1 MMASFYDR
9 FYAAPASGGGG
20 STAEWSDYV
29 TPADC
34 TLITAGNLTIN
45 TALNAVGDALS
56 IGITNAS
63 GNRTDT
69 LNQATIFSIDVAS
82 LLADFSTTADQALF
96 LDVQPSAV
104 GEDFGLSFGPHLTSG
119 ANETGVTTGVVFYL
133 GNYYGQKLTQ
143 SSFSYTGS
151 VGSPLN
157 SFVPVNITNRGAWSG
172 VIESGALV
180 SGSATNAAAIAGSH
194 NFGASTANIV
204 FALGTLTGTN
214 RGEQTTTWKLRLGL
228 AQT

>member
-1 MMASFYDR
+1 MATFYDR
-9 FYAAPASGGGG
+9 FYVAPTGGGGG
-20 STAEWSDYV
+20 STAEWSAYV

-34 TLITAGNLTIN
+34 TLVTAGNLTID

-63 GNRTDT
+63 GGRTDT
-69 LNQATIFSIDVAS
+69 LNQAAIFSIDVAS
-82 LLADFSTTADQALF
+82 LLADFSATADQALF
-96 LDVQPSAV
+96 FDVQPSAV
-104 GEDFGLSFGPHLTSG
+104 GEDFGLTFGPHITNG
-119 ANETGVTTGVVFYL
+119 ANEQGVTTGVTFYAA
-133 GNYYGQKLTQ
+133 NYYGAKFVQ

-157 SFVPVNITNRGAWSG
+157 SFVPVTVTNRGAWSG

-180 SGSATNAAAIAGSH
+180 SGSAANAAAIAGSH

-204 FALGTLTGTN
+204 FALGTLSSTN
-214 RGEQTTTWKLRLGL
+214 RGTQTTTWKLRLGL